1 MCRMLP
7 NSIPIFNTHRENK
20 KPKKKSRKYVNL
32 MKICELLLVFV
43 ALLLAVSMEKWKS
56 CTSLSIPFSL
66 TPSVSLSPWLQLRNW
81 VWVWA
86 WVVLLLHCSHR
97 HKTNRIFGHGS
108 TRLLFKQVW
117 GINHA
122 LHQLLMPS
130 SSSFSSFSHASQS
143 ESKCRASSLLGFPM
157 RTGPH

>member
-1 MCRMLP
+1 
-7 NSIPIFNTHRENK
+7 
-20 KPKKKSRKYVNL
+20 

-56 CTSLSIPFSL
+56 CTPLSLFPSPSL
-66 TPSVSLSPWLQLRNW
+66 CRTLSPWLQLCNW

-86 WVVLLLHCSHR
+86 WVVVLPLLLLHCSRR

-122 LHQLLMPS
+122 LHQLLTPS
-130 SSSFSSFSHASQS
+130 SSFSFSHASQFQAKLS
-143 ESKCRASSLLGFPM
+143 SWVTNPNRAALVGRNAL
-157 RTGPH
+157 TGPWREIAYRAIMLYGKW